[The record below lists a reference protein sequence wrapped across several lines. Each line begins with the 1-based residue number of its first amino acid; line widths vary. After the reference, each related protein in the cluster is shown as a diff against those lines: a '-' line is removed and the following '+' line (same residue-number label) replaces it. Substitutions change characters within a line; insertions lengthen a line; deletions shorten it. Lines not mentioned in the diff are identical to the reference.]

1 MHTKKDKEKI
11 IKQAKKLI
19 AEDKTILFI
28 EDLVAELP
36 ISKPTLY
43 KWFPKGSEEYN
54 ELLELI
60 EKNKIIGK
68 KEIRA
73 KLRGSDK
80 ASELLAVYR
89 MICTDEERKAIA
101 QNYVDING
109 SINSKI
115 EIGFVS
121 TDHQPAES
129 EDEVEI

>member
-28 EDLVAELP
+28 EDLIAELP

-73 KLRGSDK
+73 SDI

-109 SINSKI
+109 SVNSKI

>member
-1 MHTKKDKEKI
+1 MHAKKDKEKI

-19 AEDKTILFI
+19 AEDKSILFI
-28 EDLVAELP
+28 EDVIAELP
-36 ISKPTLY
+36 ITKPTLY
-43 KWFPKGSEEYN
+43 KWYPKGSEEYN
-54 ELLELI
+54 ELWELI
-60 EKNKIIGK
+60 EKNRIREK
-68 KEIRA
+68 KDIRA
-73 KLRGSDK
+73 KLKRSDK
-80 ASELLAVYR
+80 ASELLALYR

-109 SINSKI
+109 NVNSKI